1 MAKNEQISLAIP
13 VNMASFMRLAVAIGP
28 NIPLCVRGRHAIGKS
43 EGVHQAAEQIFSNFY
58 KDEENCKRFTEACG
72 GERSIQK
79 RLKKF
84 NKTVWSYEMGL
95 PVIER
100 RLSQMTEGDIIGL
113 PFASKDG
120 ASTTFKPCDW
130 LINSCKFPA
139 VLFLDERNRALPG
152 VKQAVFQL
160 MDSKAFYGNCLH
172 DETRIIVAENIGASY
187 EVNQTDPAEVSRAA
201 TVTLVPG
208 VDEWI
213 SYAKDH
219 CNPAL
224 VDFIRQNP
232 KKLEWNDEYEENK
245 KYPDRRSWFHLDSLL
260 QENNCYERPR
270 DHMFYLLAGSMIGS
284 ELASQFVSFCQE
296 YKNKVVT
303 AEDVIT
309 DWSKAREHLIK
320 NGGIG
325 VIPNDKFMELQDK
338 ITDWLKVNRL
348 VASQAINLSIFM
360 CDLPPEIRMSFNA
373 SSQKTLP
380 QNVIFLQSYARKI
393 IIAST
398 NATNSDLK
406 GVRADLVSKLAEVQ
420 AEAKAAAP
428 RGSKSKA

>member
-208 VDEWI
+208 VDEWLI
-213 SYAKDH
+213 LFVRIQKSWNGMMNTRKTRSIQTD
-219 CNPAL
+219 
-224 VDFIRQNP
+224 VVGFILIR
-232 KKLEWNDEYEENK
+232 
-245 KYPDRRSWFHLDSLL
+245 
-260 QENNCYERPR
+260 
-270 DHMFYLLAGSMIGS
+270 
-284 ELASQFVSFCQE
+284 FC
-296 YKNKVVT
+296 
-303 AEDVIT
+303 
-309 DWSKAREHLIK
+309 R
-320 NGGIG
+320 
-325 VIPNDKFMELQDK
+325 K
-338 ITDWLKVNRL
+338 ITV
-348 VASQAINLSIFM
+348 
-360 CDLPPEIRMSFNA
+360 MSVQGTICF
-373 SSQKTLP
+373 
-380 QNVIFLQSYARKI
+380 ICLQ
-393 IIAST
+393 
-398 NATNSDLK
+398 
-406 GVRADLVSKLAEVQ
+406 VQ
-420 AEAKAAAP
+420 
-428 RGSKSKA
+428 